1 MTEAEVN
8 ALLSKCIIEYNAQVQ
23 SPNYQNWDTTF
34 ATLQLLREELKQEK
48 IKRADVIKNSHKKA
62 GMQLALAFTG
72 ATAQW
77 VGMGSCIYIFA
88 DWNTVEPWTWTF
100 CKYLFFN

>member
-72 ATAQW
+72 ATA
-77 VGMGSCIYIFA
+77 
-88 DWNTVEPWTWTF
+88 
-100 CKYLFFN
+100 